1 MKYTVI
7 IEASA
12 GNYSSYVP
20 DLPGCIA
27 TGRTLEEVKRV
38 MREAIAFHIEGLREN
53 GLPVPPPTSLC
64 EYLELQEGAA

>member
-1 MKYTVI
+1 MKYAMI
-7 IEASA
+7 IETGA

-27 TGRTLEEVKRV
+27 TGRTLEDVKSV
-38 MREAIAFHIEGLREN
+38 MREALAFHIEGLRED

-64 EYLELQEGAA
+64 EYVKLQEGAA